1 MIKCKTDKQTCPF
14 LSTHRGYNCS
24 LDYTIDVT
32 FGITPISKDCKLEV
46 VQWATNKTNSE
57 TFIPNNGLQTE
68 K

>member
-1 MIKCKTDKQTCPF
+1 MTNCKGCPF

-46 VQWATNKTNSE
+46 VQYTVKDNPNSI
-57 TFIPNNGLQTE
+57 TFIPGMS